1 VSVDVGAIK
10 WPRRPEPVSTVQLV
24 LVVALPRDNLSIPL
38 SRHIVVDAL
47 RELGVAEDCIND
59 IAVAQSEACTNV
71 VDHSGPGDKY
81 EVKVEI
87 CDDRCVISVVDAG
100 RGFDSSLVASR
111 ADLGAERGRGIQLMR
126 ALVDEVHF
134 ISDTDSG
141 TAVRLEKALAF
152 RHDAVF
158 RSDGAAES

>member
-1 VSVDVGAIK
+1 
-10 WPRRPEPVSTVQLV
+10 VQLV
-24 LVVALPRDNLSIPL
+24 LVVSLPRDNTSIPT

-71 VDHSGPGDKY
+71 VDHSGPGDEY

-87 CDDRCVISVVDAG
+87 CDDRCVISVIDAG
-100 RGFDSSLVASR
+100 RGFDASLAGGA

-126 ALVDEVHF
+126 ALVDKVHF
-134 ISDTDSG
+134 ASDTESG
-141 TAVRLEKALAF
+141 TAVRLEKALAY
-152 RHDAVF
+152 RQDAVF
-158 RSDGAAES
+158 RNDTPSAP

>member
-1 VSVDVGAIK
+1 M
-10 WPRRPEPVSTVQLV
+10 QLV
-24 LVVALPRDNLSIPL
+24 LLVSLPRDNLSIPV

-47 RELGVAEDCIND
+47 RELGVAEDCISD

-71 VDHSGPGDKY
+71 VDHSGPGDEY

-87 CDDRCVISVVDAG
+87 CDDRCVISVVDTG
-100 RGFDSSLVASR
+100 RGFDSAHVR
-111 ADLGAERGRGIQLMR
+111 RPTDVGAERGRGIQLMR

-134 ISDTDSG
+134 LSDAATG
-141 TAVRLEKALAF
+141 TAVRLEKFLVF

-158 RSDGAAES
+158 GHGASSSGN

>member
-1 VSVDVGAIK
+1 VSA
-10 WPRRPEPVSTVQLV
+10 VQVV
-24 LVVALPRDNLSIPL
+24 LVVSLPRDNQSIPL
-38 SRHIVVDAL
+38 SRHIVMDAL

-71 VDHSGPGDKY
+71 IDHSGPGDEY

-100 RGFDSSLVASR
+100 RGFDSTQISSAN
-111 ADLGAERGRGIQLMR
+111 DLGAERGRGIQLMR

-134 ISDTDSG
+134 LSDSESG
-141 TAVRLEKALAF
+141 TAVRLEKALVF
-152 RHDAVF
+152 RGDAVF
-158 RSDGAAES
+158 RDDASSDA

>member
-1 VSVDVGAIK
+1 M
-10 WPRRPEPVSTVQLV
+10 QLV
-24 LVVALPRDNLSIPL
+24 LVVSLPRDNLSIPV

-71 VDHSGPGDKY
+71 VDHSGPGDEY

-100 RGFDSSLVASR
+100 RGFDSSLVGGV
-111 ADLGAERGRGIQLMR
+111 ADLGAERGRGIQLMQ

-134 ISDTDSG
+134 ASDTESG
-141 TAVRLEKALAF
+141 TAVRLEKALAY
-152 RHDAVF
+152 RQDAVF
-158 RSDGAAES
+158 RSDGPSAS

>member
-1 VSVDVGAIK
+1 M
-10 WPRRPEPVSTVQLV
+10 
-24 LVVALPRDNLSIPL
+24 

-71 VDHSGPGDKY
+71 VDHSGPGDAY

-87 CDDRCVISVVDAG
+87 CDDRCVISVIDTG
-100 RGFDSSLVASR
+100 RGFDSVDAPRPSDPRS
-111 ADLGAERGRGIQLMR
+111 ERGRGIQLMH

-134 ISDTDSG
+134 LSDAGSG

-152 RHDAVF
+152 RQDAVF
-158 RSDGAAES
+158 RGDVSSGT

>member
-1 VSVDVGAIK
+1 M
-10 WPRRPEPVSTVQLV
+10 QLV
-24 LVVALPRDNLSIPL
+24 LVVSLPRDNVSIPL

-71 VDHSGPGDKY
+71 VDHSGPGDEY

-87 CDDRCVISVVDAG
+87 CDDRCVISVIDTG
-100 RGFDSSLVASR
+100 QGFDS
-111 ADLGAERGRGIQLMR
+111 ADAPTPSDPGSERGRGIQLMR

-134 ISDTDSG
+134 MSDAESG

-152 RHDAVF
+152 RNDAVF
-158 RSDGAAES
+158 RDASSGS

>member
-1 VSVDVGAIK
+1 
-10 WPRRPEPVSTVQLV
+10 VQLV
-24 LVVALPRDNLSIPL
+24 LLVALPRDNLSIPV

-47 RELGVAEDCIND
+47 RELGVVEDCIND

-71 VDHSGPGDKY
+71 VDHSGPGDEY

-87 CDDRCVISVVDAG
+87 CDDRCVISVVDTG
-100 RGFDSSLVASR
+100 RGFDSSHASGPI
-111 ADLGAERGRGIQLMR
+111 DLGAERGRGIQLMQ

-134 ISDTDSG
+134 VSDAESG

-158 RSDGAAES
+158 RDGAASGS